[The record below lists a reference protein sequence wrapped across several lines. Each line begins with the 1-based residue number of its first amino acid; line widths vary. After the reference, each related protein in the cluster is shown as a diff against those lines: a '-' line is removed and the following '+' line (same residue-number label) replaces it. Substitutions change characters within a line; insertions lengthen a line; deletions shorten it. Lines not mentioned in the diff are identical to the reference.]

1 MNFARLL
8 QPVAECP
15 GVITALITD
24 RDGIAVEVVGGS
36 AAEGEE
42 LAAEFSSLV
51 REVTSAN
58 RELQLGRLEQVVV
71 TGDRRAVFVTAISDD
86 YFLMTLVESSGNQG
100 KARFRSRIAAHR
112 LRSEFM

>member
-1 MNFARLL
+1 MSFSRLL
-8 QPVAECP
+8 QPVADCP
-15 GVITALITD
+15 GVVSTLITD

-36 AAEGEE
+36 VAEAEE

-58 RELQLGRLEQVVV
+58 RELQLGKVEQVVV
-71 TGDRRAVFVTAISDD
+71 SGDRRAVLVTAITGD
-86 YFLMTLVESSGNQG
+86 YFLMTLVENSGNQG

-112 LRSEFM
+112 LRSEFT